1 MPQVCTICRHASRD
15 EIDQA
20 LIAGESFRNIAK
32 RYGTSATALFRHRSR
47 DLPTALVKAKDA
59 SETVRAD
66 TLLERLKTLN
76 TETLT
81 IFREARAAGTRDNEL
96 ALKAIARVERQL
108 EFEARLLGELDE
120 SAKIAVGVSVTSRE
134 PQSGRIS
141 ALEEL
146 KNHLAR
152 LHERMGLDPD
162 QCGYCGR
169 RG

>member
-66 TLLERLKTLN
+66 TLLERLKALN

-81 IFREARAAGTRDNEL
+81 ILREARATGTRDNEL
-96 ALKAIARVERQL
+96 ALKAIARAERQL
-108 EFEARLLGELDE
+108 ELEARLLGELAAGEGSGGPLQVTIQYVD
-120 SAKIAVGVSVTSRE
+120 KQLVTGVS
-134 PQSGRIS
+134 PQIQGAS
-141 ALEEL
+141 
-146 KNHLAR
+146 
-152 LHERMGLDPD
+152 
-162 QCGYCGR
+162 QCQS
-169 RG
+169 

>member
-66 TLLERLKTLN
+66 TLLERLRALN
-76 TETLT
+76 TETLA
-81 IFREARAAGTRDNEL
+81 ILREARKAGTRNNEL
-96 ALKAIARVERQL
+96 ALKAIARAERQL
-108 EFEARLLGELDE
+108 ELEARLLGELAAGEGLGGPLRVIVEYVDVCGP
-120 SAKIAVGVSVTSRE
+120 KQLVTGV
-134 PQSGRIS
+134 
-141 ALEEL
+141 
-146 KNHLAR
+146 AR
-152 LHERMGLDPD
+152 LIEGNE
-162 QCGYCGR
+162 
-169 RG
+169 